1 MERLLLRAAS
11 FFDCMQLNL
20 HCSLVY
26 AQFIPLLVL
35 AILIFT
41 LLEAA
46 GNASANDPWPQVD
59 DQQAAQLT
67 SAKIMQRTGILIMP
81 MVLAS
86 FICGTVS
93 EYDQN
98 VYMYGIFTALNG
110 VLGGMILVMHS
121 SANEK
126 IRNYLGQ
133 TWKQLVKKD

>member
-1 MERLLLRAAS
+1 M
-11 FFDCMQLNL
+11 
-20 HCSLVY
+20 HCSLAY

-46 GNASANDPWPQVD
+46 GNASPNDQWPHQVD
-59 DQQAAQLT
+59 EDAALLT
-67 SAKIMQRTGILIMP
+67 SAKIMQRTGVLIMP

-86 FICGTVS
+86 FICGTFS

-98 VYMYGIFTALNG
+98 VYMYGIFTTLNG
-110 VLGGMILVMHS
+110 VLGGMVLVMHS

-126 IRNYLGQ
+126 IRKYLGQ
-133 TWKQLVKKD
+133 SWKQLVKKN